1 MKRTETFLMWLDFGI
16 AYVKFF
22 LDFVC
27 TLPLSIYLGSM
38 MLVFLLATFMRWSP
52 FQAQKM
58 VLTMNSTQISAY
70 ASFLRFTQAQGDSL
84 LTEHIYISLLP
95 VLRNTDQN
103 IQEDYRDITYP
114 QEKIFE
120 QESFWL
126 EVYRKQPT
134 SREALIAL
142 SILNYQQFKQDAFED
157 YIARLEKIEPN
168 DKRVIL
174 LKTYK

>member
-16 AYVKFF
+16 AYLKFF
-22 LDFVC
+22 LDCIC
-27 TLPLSIYLGSM
+27 TLPLPIYLGSIAT
-38 MLVFLLATFMRWSP
+38 LFVLATSVRWNP

-70 ASFLRFTQAQGDSL
+70 ASFLRFTQAYGDSV

-95 VLRNTDQN
+95 VLRNGDQK
-103 IQEDYRDITYP
+103 IQEEYRDITYP
-114 QEKIFE
+114 QEKIFR

-126 EVYRKQPT
+126 AVYRKQPT

-142 SILNYQQFKQDAFED
+142 SVLSYQQFKQDALED
-157 YIARLEKIEPN
+157 YVARLEKIEPN
-168 DKRVIL
+168 DQRAII